1 MIKFIGEYTAKID
14 DKGRLV
20 LPSAFKSLLPADD
33 MRFVVRKDI
42 FDDCLEMLTFSEW
55 EKRSEQI
62 KSRLNFLK
70 KEHASFWR
78 EFMRGNTVVTPD
90 NKLGRISIPKKLLD
104 AIGAEKEVIFAGN
117 DHKIEL
123 WAREKYESSAI
134 PEEEFVSLAEKVSNL

>member
-1 MIKFIGEYTAKID
+1 MVNFIGEYSAKID
-14 DKGRLV
+14 DKGRII

-70 KEHASFWR
+70 KEHAAFWR

-90 NKLGRISIPKKLLD
+90 NKLGRISIPRKLLD

-134 PEEEFVSLAEKVSNL
+134 PEEEFVSLAEIVSNL

>member
-1 MIKFIGEYTAKID
+1 MNFIGEYSAKID
-14 DKGRLV
+14 DKGRII

-33 MRFVVRKDI
+33 MRFVVRKDM

>member
-1 MIKFIGEYTAKID
+1 MNFIGEYSAKID
-14 DKGRLV
+14 DKGRII

>member
-1 MIKFIGEYTAKID
+1 MVNFIGEYSAKID
-14 DKGRLV
+14 DKGRII

-117 DHKIEL
+117 DHKIER

>member
-1 MIKFIGEYTAKID
+1 MVNFIGEYSAKID
-14 DKGRLV
+14 DKGRII

-134 PEEEFVSLAEKVSNL
+134 PEEESYSRIA

>member
-1 MIKFIGEYTAKID
+1 MVNFIGEYSAKID
-14 DKGRLV
+14 DKGRII

-90 NKLGRISIPKKLLD
+90 NKLGRISIPRKFLD

-123 WAREKYESSAI
+123 WAREKYESSTI
-134 PEEEFVSLAEKVSNL
+134 PEEEFVSLAEIVSNL

>member
-1 MIKFIGEYTAKID
+1 MNFIGEYSAKID
-14 DKGRLV
+14 DKGRII

-90 NKLGRISIPKKLLD
+90 NKLGRISIPRKFLD

-123 WAREKYESSAI
+123 WAREKYESSTI
-134 PEEEFVSLAEKVSNL
+134 PEEEFVSLAEIVSNL

>member
-1 MIKFIGEYTAKID
+1 MNFIGEYSAKID
-14 DKGRLV
+14 DKGRII

-134 PEEEFVSLAEKVSNL
+134 PEEEFVSLAEIVSNL

>member
-1 MIKFIGEYTAKID
+1 MVNFIGEYSAKID
-14 DKGRLV
+14 DKGRII

-90 NKLGRISIPKKLLD
+90 NKLGRISIPRKLLD

>member
-1 MIKFIGEYTAKID
+1 MVNFIGEYSAKID
-14 DKGRLV
+14 DKGRII

-104 AIGAEKEVIFAGN
+104 AIGVEKEVIFAGN

>member
-1 MIKFIGEYTAKID
+1 MTFIGEYSAKID
-14 DKGRLV
+14 DKGRII

-90 NKLGRISIPKKLLD
+90 NKLGRISIPRKLLD

>member
-1 MIKFIGEYTAKID
+1 MNFIGEYSAKID
-14 DKGRLV
+14 DKGRII

-90 NKLGRISIPKKLLD
+90 NKLGRISIPKKLLE

>member
-1 MIKFIGEYTAKID
+1 MNFIGEYSAKID
-14 DKGRLV
+14 DKGRII

-70 KEHASFWR
+70 KEHAAFWR

-90 NKLGRISIPKKLLD
+90 NKLGRISIPRKLLD

-134 PEEEFVSLAEKVSNL
+134 PEEEFVSLAEIVSNL

>member
-1 MIKFIGEYTAKID
+1 MNFIGEYSAKID
-14 DKGRLV
+14 DKGRII

-104 AIGAEKEVIFAGN
+104 AIGVEKEVIFAGN

>member
-1 MIKFIGEYTAKID
+1 MNFIGEYSAKID
-14 DKGRLV
+14 DKGRII

-90 NKLGRISIPKKLLD
+90 NKLGRISIPRKLLD

>member
-1 MIKFIGEYTAKID
+1 MVNFIGEYSAKID
-14 DKGRLV
+14 DKGRII

-90 NKLGRISIPKKLLD
+90 NKLGRISIPKKLLE